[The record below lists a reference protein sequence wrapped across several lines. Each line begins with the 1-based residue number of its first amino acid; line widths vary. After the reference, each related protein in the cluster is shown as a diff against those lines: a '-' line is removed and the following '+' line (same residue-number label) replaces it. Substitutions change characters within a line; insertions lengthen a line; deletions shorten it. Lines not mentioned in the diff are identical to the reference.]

1 MGFPQPEVMVVK
13 DRMASQEVLQVVTLL
28 PADLTAS
35 RRQPRGVRRRRAGG
49 EDVKRKVVRV
59 ARDLQLKG
67 HLSEQAADYLIGWA
81 SGTLQ
86 RAARPDTYAFLSAGL
101 RGMASEPVIFPS
113 LALPPGRMV
122 VVQGPGRRPL
132 PPGPESGDEAEP
144 GPLVE
149 MGP

>member
-1 MGFPQPEVMVVK
+1 MK

-28 PADLTAS
+28 PADIISS
-35 RRQPRGVRRRRAGG
+35 RHFRHQPRSVRPRRAGG

-59 ARDLQLKG
+59 AKDLQLKG
-67 HLSEQAADYLIGWA
+67 HLSERAADYLIGWA

-86 RAARPDTYAFLSAGL
+86 RAARPDTYAFLNAGV
-101 RGMASEPVIFPS
+101 RGMASERVIFPS

-122 VVQGPGRRPL
+122 LVQGPGRRPL
-132 PPGPESGDEAEP
+132 PPGPESPDEAEP